1 MRKRTVIYL
10 SIFSIFVCIG
20 AIFFINRFILIEKT
34 NDIVKIATFQSKEE
48 KGLATTNTVVQTW
61 NISATVNDNVTATL
75 YRDGRLIISG
85 SGKMRES
92 WGDIVVCHGITA

>member
-48 KGLATTNTVVQTW
+48 KGLATTNTVVDRK
-61 NISATVNDNVTATL
+61 S
-75 YRDGRLIISG
+75 
-85 SGKMRES
+85 
-92 WGDIVVCHGITA
+92 VV